1 MKHCQPKRKIVSP
14 VGQAGASVKRLH
26 EHPKLELKGECLAR
40 SIHHLVNEELIKILP
55 PEQLCSPIALCERL
69 PMPRS
74 PYTTSMNTSSP
85 KLRLFDLRWAA
96 AAFLTVT
103 AITSN
108 GCTSDNKV
116 SSSGKK
122 RIVLL
127 NNTDSPFWD
136 AARAGIDKAAEDF
149 GLEAAGYTA
158 GMDSNDGTEA
168 GQIEK
173 LRQYGTQ
180 SDVAA
185 VIISPLSAGNPA
197 IADELKKLKEK
208 GVIIGCFDSDL
219 APKFRDIREFYVGTN
234 NVTGGEVLGTAAKNL
249 RPDGGSYVQFVG
261 TDSQQNAIERMDG
274 FTSAVGDNY
283 KQLDRRL
290 DDADRQRARDNV
302 RDVVDRFP
310 ELNILVGIWS
320 YNAPAIVDVVQE
332 NNAREKFTIVTFD
345 AEQLAIQQLNDG
357 MIDAMVVQ
365 NPFGMGYD
373 SVRYAFAKL
382 SSDQETL
389 DSMFPNMGSDGGD
402 ILDTGLKVVV
412 PDEGS
417 PLKPEMFQS
426 FGDGVEYLKISE
438 FQEWLKKY
446 NLTSS

>member
-1 MKHCQPKRKIVSP
+1 MRKLM
-14 VGQAGASVKRLH
+14 R
-26 EHPKLELKGECLAR
+26 
-40 SIHHLVNEELIKILP
+40 VNL
-55 PEQLCSPIALCERL
+55 
-69 PMPRS
+69 
-74 PYTTSMNTSSP
+74 
-85 KLRLFDLRWAA
+85 
-96 AAFLTVT
+96 VT
-103 AITSN
+103 AVYCALVISMVV
-108 GCTSDNKV
+108 GCTSKQSNDA
-116 SSSGKK
+116 GKK

-136 AARAGIDKAAEDF
+136 AARAGIDKAVEDF
-149 GLEAAGYTA
+149 ELEKAGYTA

-180 SDVAA
+180 GDVSA
-185 VIISPLSAGNPA
+185 VIISPISAANPA

-208 GVIIGCFDSDL
+208 GVIVGCFDSDL
-219 APKFRDIREFYVGTN
+219 GTKFRDIREFYVGTN
-234 NVTGGEVLGTAAKNL
+234 NLQGGNVLGTAAKNL
-249 RPDGGSYVQFVG
+249 RPGGGSYVQFVG
-261 TDSQQNAIERMDG
+261 TDSQQNAMERMDG
-274 FTSAVGDNY
+274 FTAAVGDTY

-310 ELNILVGIWS
+310 ELNMLVGIWS

-332 NNAREKFTIVTFD
+332 KDARDKYTIVTFD
-345 AEQLAIQQLNDG
+345 AEQLAIKQLEDG

-365 NPFGMGYD
+365 NPFGMGYE

-382 SSDQETL
+382 TDDSETL
-389 DSMFPNMGSDGGD
+389 ASMFPNMGSEGGD

-417 PLKPEMFQS
+417 PLKPEMFES
-426 FGDGVEYLKISE
+426 FGAGVEFLTISE

-446 NLTSS
+446 SLTSS